1 VTSVRDLLTMR
12 ALADAAG
19 LDQFVRQY
27 DRKLNR
33 LGLAVLETAAF
44 ANAARSVP
52 NIETR
57 SAHGL

>member
-27 DRKLNR
+27 DRQLKR
-33 LGLAVLETAAF
+33 LGLAVVETAAF

-57 SAHGL
+57 SANGV

>member
-1 VTSVRDLLTMR
+1 MR

-27 DRKLNR
+27 DRQLKR
-33 LGLAVLETAAF
+33 LGLAVVETAAF